1 MNKYVDR
8 FIQSVREE
16 MSLGAGGGTGY
27 KGSDKTDSGS
37 PTAGYDPVLG
47 FDGRKKKY
55 NRLSKDLQDATRAL
69 KKMFGL
75 GKLQVLES
83 KLDIYEDLSKEMLD
97 KLERAVTTI
106 SENSNRVDCSFGK
119 T

>member
-16 MSLGAGGGTGY
+16 MSLGAGGGAGY

-47 FDGRKKKY
+47 FEGRKKKY
-55 NRLSKDLQDATRAL
+55 KRLSKFYQDATRAL
-69 KKMFGL
+69 KKD
-75 GKLQVLES
+75 VRS
-83 KLDIYEDLSKEMLD
+83 
-97 KLERAVTTI
+97 R
-106 SENSNRVDCSFGK
+106 K
-119 T
+119 TSGS